1 MICQSGSTL
10 AGFWY
15 YTDCCGVFQS
25 GSEEGLDVC
34 LDTSLPYAFIYV
46 VSGSSCSV
54 TCNTPTPT
62 PSVTLTP
69 SPTVTPTVTT
79 SPTVTPSY
87 TASPTP
93 TPTRTPVYVYEN
105 ECNVFTVFD
114 MDVECVTVDPSSSVS
129 SDGVVLLKVT
139 GGTGPYNYYWNG
151 VLGDASKSGLP
162 SGSYPVTVV
171 DQYGDF
177 TASTVCYLFGPS
189 PSVTPSPT
197 LTPTP
202 TSTPTYDDLCMVIS
216 NVASTSYVTFTPSSS
231 VNGYPSWNGSD
242 GTSYYEIQWSSTQS
256 KWILTSGSITLG
268 SSNTTSIPPLS
279 NWSSLGYPIPTT
291 MTVTLGE
298 CTVPEL
304 VISYQ
309 KSDASCPGVNDGS
322 ITLLGTG
329 GVYPYYFSK
338 DGGVTYQSGNIFSNL
353 AAGTYNM
360 TIKDAQNTVKNVTVV
375 IGQGNRVNYTPTITL
390 SSSQVGNTRTV
401 NWQIGFLNAL
411 PAGTSVTFTV
421 RVENI
426 HRIYEPYP
434 SSNSRTITNTAY
446 KNTTA
451 VNTSTIPITGS
462 STRVNCA
469 PNEVNYTAYTR
480 DYQVTLTQNDTFSG
494 QSITNIEWTSPVED
508 YITGCSSQIEMQ
520 TAIGLRSISISGN
533 PCGFVNNATYGAQDG
548 GTITLQIGGG
558 QYNIT

>member
-1 MICQSGSTL
+1 
-10 AGFWY
+10 
-15 YTDCCGVFQS
+15 
-25 GSEEGLDVC
+25 
-34 LDTSLPYAFIYV
+34 
-46 VSGSSCSV
+46 
-54 TCNTPTPT
+54 
-62 PSVTLTP
+62 
-69 SPTVTPTVTT
+69 
-79 SPTVTPSY
+79 
-87 TASPTP
+87 
-93 TPTRTPVYVYEN
+93 
-105 ECNVFTVFD
+105 
-114 MDVECVTVDPSSSVS
+114 
-129 SDGVVLLKVT
+129 
-139 GGTGPYNYYWNG
+139 
-151 VLGDASKSGLP
+151 
-162 SGSYPVTVV
+162 
-171 DQYGDF
+171 
-177 TASTVCYLFGPS
+177 
-189 PSVTPSPT
+189 
-197 LTPTP
+197 
-202 TSTPTYDDLCMVIS
+202 
-216 NVASTSYVTFTPSSS
+216 
-231 VNGYPSWNGSD
+231 
-242 GTSYYEIQWSSTQS
+242 
-256 KWILTSGSITLG
+256 
-268 SSNTTSIPPLS
+268 
-279 NWSSLGYPIPTT
+279 